1 MEVKM
6 RKLTQM
12 QALEK
17 LSNDDMGKQIII
29 KILNTPKPDYEKMKQ
44 QADNYEK
51 ELVSEMSESD
61 RKKLAEIN
69 S

>member
-1 MEVKM
+1 M
-6 RKLTQM
+6 RTLTQM

-17 LSNDDMGKQIII
+17 LPNNDMGKQIII
-29 KILNTPKPDYEKMKQ
+29 KILNTPKPDYEKMKM

>member
-1 MEVKM
+1 M
-6 RKLTQM
+6 RTLTQL

-17 LSNDDMGKQIII
+17 LSDNDVGKQIII

-51 ELVSEMSESD
+51 ELVSEMSEAD